1 MLSDAQA
8 SSSFDNFQGVT
19 RIRVSWRNPD
29 SDPLDLSKLTTWTSS
44 ISNAASETEPIAVDE
59 QVNTSEPENLEVIQW
74 QDIGVMKQ
82 PSGIQWIDIA
92 PR

>member
-1 MLSDAQA
+1 
-8 SSSFDNFQGVT
+8 
-19 RIRVSWRNPD
+19 
-29 SDPLDLSKLTTWTSS
+29 LSKITTWTTT
-44 ISNAASETEPIAVDE
+44 ISNAASETEPIAVDK

-74 QDIGVMKQ
+74 QDIAVME